1 MTNLPPLDVFRAD
14 VELSRDPARVMT
26 RFFVPGQEL
35 ESDRQSTTTGVIG
48 RILALPE
55 DTVES
60 ALAQVFQRYDKRHSD
75 LKEVLEAH
83 YALVARRVPKR
94 SQQSTKRKL
103 LIGACFTQETSIEG
117 AALFNP
123 SVVPHPDQSDLPLGA
138 VRLVLSLRAVSEGH
152 ISTIEFRT
160 GVVGPGRQLT
170 IDEPERH
177 LTGGVHRKTAHDRDV
192 LRDQLDDSAADDE
205 SSNSVLG
212 QLPPQFDDEMLESA
226 LAILAAE
233 HLTRAAAGR
242 TADLIRRFVSSDY
255 EVTFNPGTTYSQ
267 RVLAPFSPAESQGM
281 EDARFVRFI
290 EADGSVR
297 YCATY
302 TAFDGHQVGPQLI
315 ETADFLT
322 FRITRPAG
330 AAAKNKGMALF
341 PRKVNGRFLALSRW
355 DRESNAITAS
365 DNGRSWDDPTP
376 LTSPDRSWGLVQLGN
391 AGSPIETPRG
401 WLVITHGVGPLR
413 EYSLGALLLDLD
425 DPSKVIG
432 SLRQPLLQPE
442 PDEREGYVPNV
453 VYSCGEM
460 IVGDDLFLP
469 YGVSDSSTRFAFVNL
484 EELLDRLIADGV
496 S

>member
-1 MTNLPPLDVFRAD
+1 VTNLPPLDVFRAD

-94 SQQSTKRKL
+94 SQQSAKRKL

-160 GVVGPGRQLT
+160 GVVGPDRQLT

-267 RVLAPFSPAESQGM
+267 RVLAPYSPAESQGM

-432 SLRQPLLQPE
+432 SLREPLLQPE

-484 EELLDRLIADGV
+484 ERLLDRLIADGV